1 VQQVK
6 NLFVVYLDEAA
17 EYRDFELVPSYLVKQ
32 VGDAAGYDAT
42 FARRVD
48 VRHARY
54 SHLAFGPELLFL
66 AQKHVDVLRRSLQPS
81 DLFSS
86 IKPPTKHRVSLAR
99 ACLPVRKNSAV
110 ETFEYIVDTIC
121 DILENL
127 LLGVFLAKD
136 LIKLRFDMMSHIN
149 QRNELS
155 VRAVCMDNYFFAN
168 ILRQQWPHSN
178 GYIQPLRHKRRRLFN
193 H

>member
-1 VQQVK
+1 MQQVK

-66 AQKHVDVLRRSLQPS
+66 AQKHVDVLRRSLQPP

-110 ETFEYIVDTIC
+110 ETFEYIVDAIC

-127 LLGVFLAKD
+127 FLGNFIRRYLSYIATNC
-136 LIKLRFDMMSHIN
+136 N
-149 QRNELS
+149 QGELK
-155 VRAVCMDNYFFAN
+155 RFFAVY
-168 ILRQQWPHSN
+168 SN
-178 GYIQPLRHKRRRLFN
+178 SWKNTAAAIMSWTREGCRT
-193 H
+193 